1 MDKYEYKIRAE
12 EINALIAEGKFA
24 EAVEIADTID
34 WRRVKSVMMLCK
46 ISDLY
51 KINRRYPESRD
62 ILLLA
67 YEKHPTGRLIVY
79 SLCELSIKMEES
91 VQAIEYYKE
100 FVQIAPK
107 DTGRYILQY
116 RLYEAQDVSL
126 EERIAV
132 LEEFKKRDYREK
144 WAYELAYLYHRI
156 GLTTKCVEECD
167 EMFLWFGEGK
177 YVVKALEL
185 KKLHEPLNAEQQD
198 KYDLWIQA
206 RETAGELYE
215 EEEAGGNYRDT
226 ASDDGHGAV
235 ETGYAGYAEEQ
246 EEVDEEIETGE
257 MLTTELPEVKTV
269 DVGQYNTI
277 NLQMA
282 LAESMKEIL
291 DEEEDAETESAEFY
305 GQEEPAEEIIYEEEF
320 PAEDENDVS
329 MEIMDAEEAEE
340 DAETGPPDYAER
352 EAMLRMTPPPACM
365 KNRKSRMRVIRKQR
379 PRQSLCGMRRNR
391 RKLPRHRK
399 KPGRRMQLQN
409 PRPMC
414 SWKRRSGCR
423 TPKR

>member
-246 EEVDEEIETGE
+246 
-257 MLTTELPEVKTV
+257 
-269 DVGQYNTI
+269 
-277 NLQMA
+277 
-282 LAESMKEIL
+282 
-291 DEEEDAETESAEFY
+291 
-305 GQEEPAEEIIYEEEF
+305 
-320 PAEDENDVS
+320 
-329 MEIMDAEEAEE
+329 
-340 DAETGPPDYAER
+340 
-352 EAMLRMTPPPACM
+352 
-365 KNRKSRMRVIRKQR
+365 
-379 PRQSLCGMRRNR
+379 
-391 RKLPRHRK
+391 
-399 KPGRRMQLQN
+399 
-409 PRPMC
+409 
-414 SWKRRSGCR
+414 
-423 TPKR
+423 